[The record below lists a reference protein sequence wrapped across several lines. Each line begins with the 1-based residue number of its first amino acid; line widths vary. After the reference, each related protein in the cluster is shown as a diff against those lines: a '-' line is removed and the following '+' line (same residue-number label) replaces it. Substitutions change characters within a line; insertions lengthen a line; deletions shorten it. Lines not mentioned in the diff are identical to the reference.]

1 MTCIRKPIPDR
12 FRALSLNLTLC
23 LQVVVTINILLS
35 CMLNPNQLNYVFV
48 VMAKAVDGV
57 NLSFE
62 VSSFDSMCKHHQ
74 GRGRG
79 LKFSFDNTETEAQE
93 YFFSRVLEKGEGVR
107 FLCQLAIE
115 EEHME
120 AEIKTFAE
128 ALVAS
133 AHERVSQK
141 LHNRPWLEI
150 VDEWSRTRNPDSE
163 EQLHAINKELARE
176 VLLYLG
182 DELAKNLELPLH

>member
-1 MTCIRKPIPDR
+1 
-12 FRALSLNLTLC
+12 
-23 LQVVVTINILLS
+23 
-35 CMLNPNQLNYVFV
+35 
-48 VMAKAVDGV
+48 
-57 NLSFE
+57 
-62 VSSFDSMCKHHQ
+62 
-74 GRGRG
+74 
-79 LKFSFDNTETEAQE
+79 
-93 YFFSRVLEKGEGVR
+93 
-107 FLCQLAIE
+107 
-115 EEHME
+115 ME